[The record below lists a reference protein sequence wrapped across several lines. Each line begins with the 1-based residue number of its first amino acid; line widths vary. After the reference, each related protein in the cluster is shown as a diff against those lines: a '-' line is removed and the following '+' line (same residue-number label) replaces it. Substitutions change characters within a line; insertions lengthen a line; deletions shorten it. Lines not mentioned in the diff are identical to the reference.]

1 MKKLIVILTG
11 LVVLIGCGKNKTSI
25 ECSSINEEI
34 EYSRHLDSVLQD
46 WPFPGAK
53 GEYVPSRESLEN
65 SDTIVNGYGYNKAF

>member
-1 MKKLIVILTG
+1 MKKLIVILIG
-11 LVVLIGCGKNKTSI
+11 IIVLVGCNKKTPI
-25 ECSSINEEI
+25 ECSFINEEI

-46 WPFPGAK
+46 WPFPGAN